1 MTDAQQIRAERK
13 LNILVTALTAIG
25 LVGGPAITFV
35 TFKALTE
42 QRMSQQDELNELQNE
57 RLKALE
63 DERIENT
70 RALTRIETKL
80 TVVIETLAR
89 VKP

>member
-13 LNILVTALTAIG
+13 INILVGVLSVVAI
-25 LVGGPAITFV
+25 VGGPAITLAV
-35 TFKALTE
+35 NWALTE
-42 QRMSQQDELNELQNE
+42 QRMTQQEKLNELQDE

-63 DERIENT
+63 DERVENT